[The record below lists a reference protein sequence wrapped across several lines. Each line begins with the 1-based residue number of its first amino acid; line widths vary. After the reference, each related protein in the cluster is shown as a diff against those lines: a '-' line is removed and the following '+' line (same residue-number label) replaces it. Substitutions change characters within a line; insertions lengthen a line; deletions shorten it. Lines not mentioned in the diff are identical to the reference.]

1 MSIFSQI
8 KPNEPV
14 ATLEGYFI
22 SMYGKSKVGKTSF
35 IYELIK
41 KHYKNDFSKALI
53 LATEI
58 GYKTLRGVHAMDITG
73 FADPEFEADNEE
85 DQHLYGFGFIQA
97 VDNLIA
103 EKQTIPYRLII
114 IDTLTALQRYASAFV
129 AEEQSI
135 KDDKDYSNVGDI
147 PWGGGY
153 NLLQE
158 VIYEQIDRL
167 KKAGFGVLTISHD
180 KTKTIEPKVGAKWDY
195 TTLNLETKVA
205 DIVVREADIN
215 MYADLITKSNAKGNV
230 DTERRLIIRSKGDIE
245 VGSRFKTMPDELEF
259 SAEAFLEA
267 FDKAVLELY
276 GGDEEAVSQK
286 KMTEQDEQLSKRADN
301 DHVADSHAETDDT
314 KLEKED
320 ESVDSEEYAIAARI
334 ETIKTLH
341 RENFSS
347 KEDKAVLA
355 EIVTEN
361 LGMKNYTKSEDLEG
375 LEKTITDLEAYLKDK
390 D

>member
-1 MSIFSQI
+1 MSIFNQI

-14 ATLEGYFI
+14 ATLEGYFV

-73 FADPEFEADNEE
+73 FIEPEIEAKNPE
-85 DQHLYGFGFIQA
+85 DQHLYGFGFVQA
-97 VDNLIA
+97 VDSLIE

-114 IDTLTALQRYASAFV
+114 IDTLTALQRYASAYV

-158 VIYEQIDRL
+158 AIYEQIDRL

-245 VGSRFKTMPDELEF
+245 VGSRFKSMPDELEF

-276 GGDEEAVSQK
+276 DGDEEAVTQK
-286 KMTEQDEQLSKRADN
+286 KVTEEKAQLSKRDDQEDLDEPIDIKLDEVEEDTEAK
-301 DHVADSHAETDDT
+301 AIAERIEQIRTLH
-314 KLEKED
+314 KEHFSSGEEKE
-320 ESVDSEEYAIAARI
+320 I
-334 ETIKTLH
+334 
-341 RENFSS
+341 
-347 KEDKAVLA
+347 LA
-355 EIVTEN
+355 GIVSEN
-361 LGMKNYTKSEDLEG
+361 LGMKNYTKSNDLKK
-375 LEKTITDLEAYLKDK
+375 LEKTIAALEDYLSE
-390 D
+390 